1 MANHT
6 LTFSESA
13 KGFPSFYSFIP
24 EYMIGMNNYLYSFNN
39 GQLYRHN
46 TNETRNEYYGV
57 TSPSVIKTIINEN
70 PLDNKLFKTIGL
82 ESTDAWSVNILTDIA
97 AQDST
102 INSTTF
108 EKKEGNWF
116 AYIRTDGVD
125 STGPVLTESDY
136 KSRTI
141 GGIGVSNQIIPSA
154 NSVQMIFQ
162 LQPNLA
168 LNIGDYIYYVPS
180 GDDEAT
186 YCGRVSLTFFDK
198 INTQTVITV
207 DTTIGSGTN
216 PSVGDFVLFAKN
228 SQAES
233 LGLMGHYAEVTLT
246 LPTSVTTASELYAI
260 ESELMRSY
268 P

>member
-24 EYMIGMNNYLYSFNN
+24 EYMIGMNNYLYSFNK

-82 ESTDAWSVNILTDIA
+82 ESTDAWSVDILTDVS

-102 INSTTF
+102 INDTSF

-125 STGPVLTESDY
+125 STGPTLTESDY

-141 GGIGVSNQIIPSA
+141 GGIGSLGSITTVGSLSSLVFPLPP
-154 NSVQMIFQ
+154 NS
-162 LQPNLA
+162 A
-168 LNIGDYIYYVPS
+168 LNVGDYIYFVS
-180 GDDEAT
+180 GTDEVAT
-186 YCGRVSLTFFDK
+186 YCGRVTLTSFDK
-198 INTQTVITV
+198 ITTTTTIEV
-207 DTTIGSGTN
+207 DTAIGSGTN
-216 PSVGDFVLFAKN
+216 PLTGNFILYAKN

-246 LPTSVTTASELYAI
+246 LPSSVTTASELYAI